1 MFVVVLDDDM
11 EGGVPVDADCIF
23 CKIISQ
29 EIPTELLLETEHVVA
44 FRDINPEAPTHL
56 LVIPKK
62 HIASVSELTD
72 DDQLI
77 MGEVMLAIR
86 DLAEKEQLNQG
97 YRVVVNTGTHGGQT
111 VRHLHFHLLGGR
123 SLQWPPG

>member
-29 EIPTELLLETEHVVA
+29 EIPTELLLA